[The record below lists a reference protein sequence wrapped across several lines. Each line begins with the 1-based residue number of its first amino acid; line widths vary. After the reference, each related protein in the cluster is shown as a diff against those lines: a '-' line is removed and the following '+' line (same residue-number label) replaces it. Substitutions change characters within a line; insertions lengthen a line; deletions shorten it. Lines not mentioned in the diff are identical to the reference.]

1 MYERLDKLREDLK
14 RCERRLLDAQNK
26 LKQAQERLKEAENS
40 QIIQDVEQLKLTPE
54 QLAEV
59 LAMARAGQFGMIK
72 ESADMKAVGGTE
84 NNKDQDPDPDEKD
97 PYEDEEDK
105 EDEDQ

>member
-1 MYERLDKLREDLK
+1 MYDRLDKLREDSK

-40 QIIQDVEQLKLTPE
+40 QIIQDVEQLRLTPE

-59 LAMARAGQFGMIK
+59 LAMAKAGQFGK
-72 ESADMKAVGGTE
+72 VKGSADMKADDETE
-84 NNKDQDPDPDEKD
+84 NDKDQDQGPDEKD

>member
-40 QIIQDVEQLKLTPE
+40 QIIQDVEQLRLTPE

-59 LAMARAGQFGMIK
+59 LAMARAGQFGKVK

-84 NNKDQDPDPDEKD
+84 NDKDQD

>member
-40 QIIQDVEQLKLTPE
+40 QIIQDVEQLRLTPE

-59 LAMARAGQFGMIK
+59 LAMARAGQFGKVK
-72 ESADMKAVGGTE
+72 ESADMKADGGTE
-84 NNKDQDPDPDEKD
+84 NDKDQGPDEKN